1 MDQPPLVTPVSVLVL
16 FGLAIWAAM
25 AVWATV
31 YRRWRAG
38 LPLLPLRPRRQVP
51 WRGVDMAMILV
62 VYIASMSGAARLA
75 RLVLGS
81 EACQPLPITPADDPN
96 AHVVVQLFL
105 RGGVW
110 TMIACIAAAAVV
122 APLAEE
128 ILFRLFLQGWLESL
142 DRRLGPFM
150 PTLRR
155 WVRWGTLPVVVSSLL
170 FAMAHVR
177 VDPKQYGVD
186 FLRFMMIALAV
197 GALATVA
204 FALALAR
211 LARGATAADLG
222 FVRAKILP
230 DVGLGLAAF
239 GGIAAPLFAVQLML
253 GRLLPSYVA
262 ADPFTLFPFAL
273 VLGTL
278 YCRTHRIVPA
288 IVLHAALNTTS
299 LILLWLQMLS
309 QGAA

>member
-1 MDQPPLVTPVSVLVL
+1 MDQLPLVTPVSVLVL
-16 FGLAIWAAM
+16 FGLAMWVAV

-38 LPLLPLRPRRQVP
+38 LPLLPFQPRRQVP

-62 VYIASMSGAARLA
+62 VYIGAMSGAAGLA

-81 EACQPLPITPADDPN
+81 EITQPLPASAKVNEHIL
-96 AHVVVQLFL
+96 VQLFVS
-105 RGGVW
+105 GNVW
-110 TMIACIAAAAVV
+110 TVIACLIMAAGI

-142 DRRLGPFM
+142 DRRVRRFM
-150 PTLRR
+150 PGVRG
-155 WVRWGTLPVVVSSLL
+155 WARWGTLPVMVSSLL
-170 FAMAHVR
+170 FALPHIR
-177 VDPKQYGVD
+177 DSTQYGLD
-186 FLRFMMIALAV
+186 FLLLRMIG
-197 GALATVA
+197 GALATLTTVA
-204 FALALAR
+204 FAVALAR

-222 FVRAKILP
+222 FDREKILP
-230 DVGLGLAAF
+230 DIGLGLVAF
-239 GGIAAPLFAVQLML
+239 GSIAAPLFAAQSA
-253 GRLLPSYVA
+253 LLNLVPPA
-262 ADPFTLFPFAL
+262 IAPDPFVLFPFAL

-299 LILLWLQMLS
+299 LVLLWLQML
-309 QGAA
+309 G